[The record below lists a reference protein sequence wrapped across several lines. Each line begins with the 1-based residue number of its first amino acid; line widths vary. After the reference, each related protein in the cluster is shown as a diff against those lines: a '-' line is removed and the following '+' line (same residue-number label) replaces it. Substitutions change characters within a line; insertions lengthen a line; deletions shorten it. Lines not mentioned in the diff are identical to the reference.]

1 MTGIL
6 LLTMALALSCSSF
19 ASAEIAP
26 KEYERVSNQLGQ
38 ALEFYRVLARPG
50 VSFKD
55 EDLLRRDP
63 MRPLV
68 DAAGN
73 PVPGADLFDG
83 PVLQG
88 IIHSEGFTR
97 ALIDDKFYAAG
108 DSFGPYTIR
117 EIRDEGIE
125 LEQGSSSIFIPL
137 YQQPQPKKE
146 KPPS

>member
-38 ALEFYRVLARPG
+38 ALEFYRGLARPG

-55 EDLLRRDP
+55 GFLLRRDP
-63 MRPLV
+63 LRPLV
-68 DAAGN
+68 DAAGH
-73 PVPGADLFDG
+73 PVAGADLFDG

-97 ALIDDKFYAAG
+97 VLIDDKFYASG
-108 DSFGPYTIR
+108 DTFGPYTIR
-117 EIRDEGIE
+117 EIREDGIE
-125 LEQGSSSIFIPL
+125 LEQGDSPLFIPL
-137 YQQPQPKKE
+137 YSPSQPKKE
-146 KPPS
+146 KGDA